1 VLFEGDAWH
10 GMGIAAEAWCEVAK
24 NSRQTRTGLS
34 KIFPSSVEIFHAPL
48 GQLLASQRLTHLG
61 NEIVH
66 KQRLFLLSTMT

>member
-1 VLFEGDAWH
+1 MAWNILSSILAGCAYH
-10 GMGIAAEAWCEVAK
+10 YGIK
-24 NSRQTRTGLS
+24 